1 MRIAIISSPRCGNT
15 FLRLCLSKLLN
26 LETNAFHKPEDFPKK
41 FPEKFIFQL
50 HWEMEENLKNFLYNE
65 NFKIITLTRNPLD
78 IFISILRFIKY
89 EKEVEKWLDGK
100 LELNQT
106 IFKNY
111 EPNDLQ
117 FINWCSSEN
126 GKKLLDVS
134 FKWSNLRKIHS
145 IKYENLVLNLENELN
160 GIYKFLNIK
169 HINYNRAVNTFK
181 KFDINYFK
189 SLPNKHGWKGK
200 INNWQTYFNK
210 KNAETIYYNHSTFF
224 NFFKY
229 ELELDYK
236 ESEKIKLK

>member
-26 LETNAFHKPEDFPKK
+26 LETNAFHNPEDFPKK

-50 HWEMEENLKNFLYNE
+50 HWGLEEDLKNFLFDE

-89 EKEVEKWLDGK
+89 EKEVEKWLNGNLQLK
-100 LELNQT
+100 QA

-117 FINWCSSEN
+117 FINWCSSEYA
-126 GKKLLDVS
+126 KKILDVS
-134 FKWSNLRKIHS
+134 LKWSNLNKIHS
-145 IKYENLVLNLENELN
+145 IKYENLVLNLEKELN

-169 HINYNRAVNTFK
+169 HINYKEAVNIFK

-200 INNWQTYFNK
+200 INNWQTYFNI
-210 KNAETIYYNHSTFF
+210 KNAQTIYDYHSTFF

-236 ESEKIKLK
+236 VGEKITLK